1 VDVEIWSDIN
11 CPWCYI
17 GKRRFESAL
26 AQFDHADDVNVTW
39 RSFELDPGVPAD
51 TGGNS
56 AKMLAEKY
64 GVTAERA
71 QEMEAHVTEVAAGDG
86 LEYNLERSRLGNTFD
101 GHRLI
106 HLAQQHGLQDAMKE
120 RLLRARFTDGLLVSD
135 PEVLVGCAVEVGLD
149 ADEVRAAL
157 ATDAYSDDVR
167 ADEQLAQQFGIS
179 GVPMFVVDRAIG
191 ASGAQPPELL
201 LQLLQQGWEQRPKL
215 DVAAG
220 EGESCGVDGC

>member
-1 VDVEIWSDIN
+1 MDVEIWSDIN

-26 AQFDHADDVNVTW
+26 AQFDHAADVDVTW
-39 RSFELDPGVPAD
+39 RSFELDPSAPAD

-106 HLAQQHGLQDAMKE
+106 HLAQRHGLQDAMKE
-120 RLLRARFTDGLLVSD
+120 RLLRARFTDGQLVSD
-135 PEVLVGCAVEVGLD
+135 PEVLVACAVLIFSFIMLTLPQFYLLLMAIACSVVVLG
-149 ADEVRAAL
+149 V
-157 ATDAYSDDVR
+157 AY
-167 ADEQLAQQFGIS
+167 FGIVS
-179 GVPMFVVDRAIG
+179 LNKEID
-191 ASGAQPPELL
+191 AS
-201 LQLLQQGWEQRPKL
+201 EQ
-215 DVAAG
+215 
-220 EGESCGVDGC
+220 